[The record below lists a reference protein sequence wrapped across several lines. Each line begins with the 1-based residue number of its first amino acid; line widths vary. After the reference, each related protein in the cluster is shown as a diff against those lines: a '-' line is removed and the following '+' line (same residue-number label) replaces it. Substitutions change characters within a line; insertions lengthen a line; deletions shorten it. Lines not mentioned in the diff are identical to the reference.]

1 MYPESLIS
9 IEILEPI
16 PCRYR
21 GMTAMLYLL
30 VLILVLIAVL
40 VLSVLHYII
49 IYNYCIYNYY
59 VTLSYIIT
67 LLCYN
72 IVSIS
77 TDSFCYLH
85 CMGTFSVFQTIIRA

>member
-9 IEILEPI
+9 IDPGTNPLPI
-16 PCRYR
+16 QRDDCN
-21 GMTAMLYLL
+21 ALL
-30 VLILVLIAVL
+30 VLILVLVAVL